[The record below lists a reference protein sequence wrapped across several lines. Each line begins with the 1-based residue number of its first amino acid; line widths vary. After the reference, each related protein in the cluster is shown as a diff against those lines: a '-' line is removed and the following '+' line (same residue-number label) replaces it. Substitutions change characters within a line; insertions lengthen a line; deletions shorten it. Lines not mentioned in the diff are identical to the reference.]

1 MGQLKPENVAKVVTF
16 LRETRRQD
24 DVSLED
30 VMGFAEVLAQSF
42 QSMLNAKDVAIHSEI
57 GEMAREI
64 ASMKSELADLR
75 LGDVSNERI
84 PAAGRELDAIV
95 EATEE
100 ATNTIMTA
108 AEEIMAS
115 DPADTEAYQALVGDK
130 IVEIFEACAF
140 QDITGQRISKVVTTL
155 NHLDQRITRLVDR
168 LKLMSISDAPAEE
181 TAAER
186 RQRELILNGPQMKGE
201 AISQDD
207 IDALLR

>member
-140 QDITGQRISKVVTTL
+140 QDITGQRISKVVTPL